1 MVGERVGLSLA
12 TSEDVGA
19 TEGADDGEGVDKVS
33 AIDTVAGLLCS
44 LMLFT
49 NLGIKIPIP
58 AADARMAINKPTS
71 TFFEGTYVGKYL
83 PANSLSPFSPANSS
97 LTLSSADDDT
107 LSSADDDTLSSADD
121 DPSSKVESSVSYML
135 KVIYFLLL
143 SRFFFVSISEV
154 RKCEARIFRFKNWLF

>member
-107 LSSADDDTLSSADD
+107 LSSADDD
-121 DPSSKVESSVSYML
+121 PSSKVESSVSYML

>member
-58 AADARMAINKPTS
+58 AADARMA
-71 TFFEGTYVGKYL
+71 E
-83 PANSLSPFSPANSS
+83 SLSGRRLS
-97 LTLSSADDDT
+97 LASTASRSAKRGHQINCEVEAHLSQTAGDPWLSAC
-107 LSSADDDTLSSADD
+107 SFWACQRAG
-121 DPSSKVESSVSYML
+121 
-135 KVIYFLLL
+135 
-143 SRFFFVSISEV
+143 
-154 RKCEARIFRFKNWLF
+154 

>member
-1 MVGERVGLSLA
+1 
-12 TSEDVGA
+12 
-19 TEGADDGEGVDKVS
+19 
-33 AIDTVAGLLCS
+33 
-44 LMLFT
+44 MLFT

-58 AADARMAINKPTS
+58 AADARMEINKHTS

-83 PANSLSPFSPANSS
+83 PANSLSPFSPAYSS
-97 LTLSSADDDT
+97 L
-107 LSSADDDTLSSADD
+107 TLSSADD

-154 RKCEARIFRFKNWLF
+154 RKSETRIFRFKN